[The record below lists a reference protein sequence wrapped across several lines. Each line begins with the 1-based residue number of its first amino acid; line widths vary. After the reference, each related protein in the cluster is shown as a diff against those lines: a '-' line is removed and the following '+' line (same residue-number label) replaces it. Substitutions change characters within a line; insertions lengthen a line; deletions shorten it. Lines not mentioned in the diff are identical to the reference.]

1 MTYTDQL
8 KYERFEEN
16 RDENF
21 KNVEITNFDTINHRC
36 RGDPLQNSKK
46 YYKTITKKKKKETV
60 NIILIKK
67 KKLDL
72 SAPNRTSRSDLWIQR
87 DLIIDYLKTLSFSD

>member
-1 MTYTDQL
+1 MTYIDQL

-46 YYKTITKKKKKETV
+46 YYKTITKKKKKRDCKHYSNKE
-60 NIILIKK
+60 KK
-67 KKLDL
+67 
-72 SAPNRTSRSDLWIQR
+72 T
-87 DLIIDYLKTLSFSD
+87 